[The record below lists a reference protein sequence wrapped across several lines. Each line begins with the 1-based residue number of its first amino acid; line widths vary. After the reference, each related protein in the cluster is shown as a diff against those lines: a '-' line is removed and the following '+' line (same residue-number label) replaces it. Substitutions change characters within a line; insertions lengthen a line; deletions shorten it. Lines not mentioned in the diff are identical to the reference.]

1 MGHLHHCGFRWWVI
15 DANFSLFFLFPDR
28 HCEFWCALAL
38 MAFISVFPFQLL
50 ILFSSSPAPNT
61 EAKSLYGLLKQL
73 LQLYKAWYAKFFL
86 FPITLSGSISVI
98 KHQLIPSVSTSLSP
112 VLYSVSFLN
121 SIIICLAVGREE
133 EEIYS
138 LILLQLLWK
147 IVVSQDESISYCNHW
162 HYDIIANIIL
172 NVPLVQASQDFTT
185 LSFFIPCY
193 LGYPYFLILKIWS
206 PNMIWHTS
214 DYISNKK

>member
-1 MGHLHHCGFRWWVI
+1 MQISVCSFCFQIDILSSGVPLPWWLL
-15 DANFSLFFLFPDR
+15 FLSSLFNCWFCLVQAQHQIQKQNPYMGYLNNSCNYIR
-28 HCEFWCALAL
+28 HDML
-38 MAFISVFPFQLL
+38 
-50 ILFSSSPAPNT
+50 NT
-61 EAKSLYGLLKQL
+61 
-73 LQLYKAWYAKFFL
+73 FFL

-121 SIIICLAVGREE
+121 SIIICLAMGREE
-133 EEIYS
+133 EDIHS

-172 NVPLVQASQDFTT
+172 NVPLAQASQDFTT
-185 LSFFIPCY
+185 LLFFIPCY
-193 LGYPYFLILKIWS
+193 LGYPYFFN
-206 PNMIWHTS
+206 P
-214 DYISNKK
+214 